1 MNICRKAVEA
11 NSTLNRSALLEQA
24 RNLKLKDLGFGFG
37 FSTYCV
43 VIATYLAPL
52 SFSFLIFM
60 MEILL
65 TSCIYHDGQMLPPAS
80 YLVT

>member
-1 MNICRKAVEA
+1 MNICREAVEA

-43 VIATYLAPL
+43 VIATYLASKFQFPYFYDGDL
-52 SFSFLIFM
+52 TNFM
-60 MEILL
+60 HLL
-65 TSCIYHDGQMLPPAS
+65 
-80 YLVT
+80 